1 MTPNALLNL
10 LHRGTEYL
18 TLRDVGVL
26 VFDECHKARKK
37 HPYAR
42 VMGFYLE
49 LSKQGAPL
57 PRVGIV
63 GLQSTWLIVFP
74 GLPKWWFGR
83 GACPI
88 VACCG
93 EETGV
98 GQVSLVSLAGKFSES
113 SRKVPSFSKHTLV
126 YIH

>member
-42 VMGFYLE
+42 VMAFYLE
-49 LSKQGAPL
+49 QMKHG
-57 PRVGIV
+57 GD
-63 GLQSTWLIVFP
+63 
-74 GLPKWWFGR
+74 LPK
-83 GACPI
+83 
-88 VACCG
+88 V
-93 EETGV
+93 
-98 GQVSLVSLAGKFSES
+98 LVSLFSL
-113 SRKVPSFSKHTLV
+113 FALLLFWFWL
-126 YIH
+126 